1 MKKPYMLA
9 LVSTLLFAITILV
22 NALANILP
30 INGLNTG
37 EVSALYPS
45 LFTPAGLT
53 FSIWSVIYLLL
64 LGFIVWHWLKPDSF
78 AILEISRLFWLTCI
92 LNVSWILAWHYLLT
106 AISVTIMLLL
116 LLTLTQLYLKIK
128 KVALLSLAEKWL
140 VKLPFTLYFAWISV
154 ATIANVSAYLVSVNW
169 DGGFFTPLIWTILM
183 MGIAVVLAAW
193 ISMRFREPG
202 FALVVVW
209 ALFGIFWR
217 HQEDGNASLTM
228 VSLGYMLI
236 LVAWV
241 VLVLIKIMNNKKVTV

>member
-1 MKKPYMLA
+1 
-9 LVSTLLFAITILV
+9 
-22 NALANILP
+22 
-30 INGLNTG
+30 
-37 EVSALYPS
+37 
-45 LFTPAGLT
+45 
-53 FSIWSVIYLLL
+53 
-64 LGFIVWHWLKPDSF
+64 
-78 AILEISRLFWLTCI
+78 
-92 LNVSWILAWHYLLT
+92 
-106 AISVTIMLLL
+106 MLLL